1 MGFNSFNNSTRNPA
15 TKYYKWSGG
24 AKEEVA
30 LPDGTTATKVV
41 GRLTYW
47 DSDAI
52 NKDGEQGDNI
62 AVPLPF
68 RFCILEQSRSITGFS
83 PTPGTNIR
91 YYSNE
96 TVQNDEVLV
105 VQRKD
110 DSGNHEVCR
119 GTYDQ
124 IKASLPQGARLQIN
138 LYIFNPDTMQIER
151 LNLQGSSVAAFI
163 DFSKK
168 NKEALYTRVT
178 TMESAGELKKN
189 GSVEYMP
196 PVFKSATVNYSDEEM
211 KELTKQDQIVVEY
224 LKYRSE
230 QNRLANGESAEN
242 TQSEYVGSIDQ
253 TPTQYQGDENQE
265 TGGAGDEINLEE
277 IPF

>member
-1 MGFNSFNNSTRNPA
+1 M
-15 TKYYKWSGG
+15 
-24 AKEEVA
+24 
-30 LPDGTTATKVV
+30 
-41 GRLTYW
+41 TYW
-47 DSDAI
+47 DSEAI

-62 AVPLPF
+62 SVKLPF

-96 TVQNDEVLV
+96 TVQNDEILV

-119 GTYDQ
+119 GTYEQ
-124 IKASLPQGARLQIN
+124 IKPSLPQGARLQIN
-138 LYIFNPDTMQIER
+138 LYIYNPDSQSIER
-151 LNLQGSSVAAFI
+151 LNLQGSAVAAFI

-168 NKEALYTRVT
+168 NRDLYERMTYMEA
-178 TMESAGELKKN
+178 AGVLKKT

-196 PVFKSATVNYSDEEM
+196 PKFKLAEARYSDEEM
-211 KELTKQDQIVVEY
+211 KELTKQDAIVVEY
-224 LKYRSE
+224 LKFRSE
-230 QNRLANGESAEN
+230 QNQKNGGSG
-242 TQSEYVGSIDQ
+242 QSEYVGEMAVDQ
-253 TPTQYQGDENQE
+253 TPAQYQGEENQE
-265 TGGAGDEINLEE
+265 TGEAGDQIGLED